1 MDIMFLLTYLI
12 YCLAIV
18 GVISLVVVL
27 YFKLEKT
34 RVGIGLIKDLIE
46 KGYETEHIDIDKFL
60 NNK

>member
-18 GVISLVVVL
+18 GVISLIAVL
-27 YFKLEKT
+27 YVKLEKT
-34 RVGIGLIKDLIE
+34 RIGTALIKDLIE
-46 KGYETEHIDIDKFL
+46 KGYETEGIDLDKFL